1 MQDILWSP
9 SPARMADSNLRR
21 FIDCIAARR
30 DLPTGDYAALHRWSL
45 ERPDAFWFEVAHF
58 ADVKAEWA
66 AAPVLENGDQMPGAR
81 WFPGARLN
89 YAENLLHYRD
99 DHPALIAYN
108 ERGQRRVLSYR
119 QLCAEVARIA
129 SGLKEIGIQPGDRV
143 VGFLPNIPE
152 AVIAMLAATS
162 LGATWSSCSP
172 DFGIAGV
179 LDRFGQ
185 IEPKVI
191 FTADG
196 DHYAGKTLDSIA
208 PIADVLKSLPSVT
221 AVIVIAQISIKPELA
236 TLEANGRRALR
247 FEQMGSPHAKLQFQR
262 LPFDH
267 PLFVMYS
274 SGTTGKPKCI
284 VHGAGGTLLQHL
296 KEHQLHVDLKRDDR
310 LFYYTTCG
318 WMMWNWLVS
327 GLASGAALV
336 LYDGSPTHPDN
347 GMLWRIAET
356 EHISIFGTSPKY
368 LAALEKAGYHPRERH
383 SLPALRT
390 VISTGAPLSPE
401 GFDFVYHDIKA
412 DVQLASISGGTDI
425 ISCFALGQP
434 FAAVRRGEMQ
444 CAGLGMAVDV
454 VNEKGDPLP
463 PGVKGELVCRQ
474 PFPSMPLGFWGDAD
488 QTRYRAS
495 YFERFPGLWH
505 HGDYAART
513 ETGGFMIFGRSDAVL
528 NPGGVRIGTAEIYRQ
543 VEQLPEILESLCISQ
558 EWQDDVRV
566 VLFVKLRAGVDL
578 DDSLRQRIR
587 DQIRSHTT
595 PRHVPAKILSVADI
609 PRTISGKIVELAVRN
624 VVHGLPVTNTE
635 ALANPAA
642 LDLFRDLAELRN

>member
-1 MQDILWSP
+1 
-9 SPARMADSNLRR
+9 MADSNLRR

-58 ADVKAEWA
+58 TDVKAEWA

-99 DHPALIAYN
+99 EHPALIAYN

-129 SGLKEIGIQPGDRV
+129 SGLKEIGVQPGDRV

-162 LGATWSSCSP
+162 LGAIWSSCSP

-185 IEPKVI
+185 IEPKAI

-196 DHYAGKTLDSIA
+196 YQYAGKTLDSIT

-336 LYDGSPTHPDN
+336 LYDGSPTHPDS
-347 GMLWRIAET
+347 GTLWRIAET
-356 EHISIFGTSPKY
+356 EHISLFGTSPKY
-368 LAALEKAGYHPRERH
+368 LAALEKSGYRPREHH

-390 VISTGAPLSPE
+390 LLSTGSPLAPE
-401 GFDFVYHDIKA
+401 GFDFVYQNIKT
-412 DVQLASISGGTDI
+412 DMQLASISGGTDI

-434 FAAVRRGEMQ
+434 FASVRRGEMQ

-454 VNEKGDPLP
+454 VDEKGDSLP
-463 PGVKGELVCRQ
+463 PGEKGELVCRQ
-474 PFPSMPLGFWGDAD
+474 PFPSMPLGFWGDTD
-488 QTRYRAS
+488 QARYRAS

-505 HGDYAART
+505 HGDYATRT

-543 VEQLPEILESLCISQ
+543 VEQLPEILESLCIGQ
-558 EWQDDVRV
+558 QWQDDVRI
-566 VLFVKLRAGVDL
+566 VLFVRLRAGVDL

-587 DQIRSHTT
+587 DHIRSQTT
-595 PRHVPAKILSVADI
+595 PRHVPAKIVSVADI

-642 LDLFRDLAELRN
+642 LDLFRDLPELRS

>member
-9 SPARMADSNLRR
+9 SPTRMADSNLRR
-21 FIDCIAARR
+21 FIECVAARR

-58 ADVKAEWA
+58 ADMKADWA
-66 AAPVLENGDQMPGAR
+66 AAPVLENGHAMPGAR

-99 DHPALIAYN
+99 DHPALIAYD

-129 SGLKEIGIQPGDRV
+129 AGLKEIGIQPGDRV
-143 VGFLPNIPE
+143 AGFLPNIPE
-152 AVIAMLAATS
+152 AVVAMLAATS
-162 LGATWSSCSP
+162 LGAIWSSCSP

-185 IEPKVI
+185 IAPKVL

-196 DHYAGKTLDSIA
+196 YYYAGKTSDSIA
-208 PIADVLKSLPSVT
+208 PIADVLNALPSVT
-221 AVIVIAQISIKPELA
+221 TTVVIARVADRPR
-236 TLEANGRRALR
+236 LEPLESAGRHALR
-247 FEQMGSPHAKLQFQR
+247 FEQMGSLHAKLQFER

-336 LYDGSPTHPDN
+336 LYDGSPTHPDV
-347 GMLWRIAET
+347 GALWQIAET

-368 LAALEKAGYHPRERH
+368 LASVEKADYHPLKKH

-390 VISTGAPLSPE
+390 LLSTGSPLSPE
-401 GFDFVYHDIKA
+401 GFDFVYRHIKT
-412 DVQLASISGGTDI
+412 DVQLASISGGTDL

-434 FAAVRRGEMQ
+434 FAPVRRGELQ

-454 VNEKGDPLP
+454 VNDMGESLP
-463 PGVKGELVCRQ
+463 PGKKGELVCRQ
-474 PFPSMPLGFWGDAD
+474 PFPSMPIGFWNDPE
-488 QTRYRAS
+488 QVRYRAS

-505 HGDYAART
+505 HGDYATRT
-513 ETGGFMIFGRSDAVL
+513 ETGGFIIFGRSDAVL
-528 NPGGVRIGTAEIYRQ
+528 KPGGVRIGTAEIYRQ
-543 VEQLPEILESLCISQ
+543 VEQLPEVLESLCIGQ
-558 EWQDDVRV
+558 DWQDDVRV
-566 VLFVKLRAGVDL
+566 ILFVKLREGIEL
-578 DDSLRQRIR
+578 DEALRQRIR
-587 DQIRSHTT
+587 EQIRRNTT
-595 PRHVPAKILSVADI
+595 PRHVPAKILAVADI

-635 ALANPAA
+635 ALANPGA
-642 LDLFRDLAELRN
+642 LELFRNLTELRS